1 MPASVLLVHDDI
13 ALIAAVRR
21 LLINEGCEVTLATSA
36 ADAVIVYGDMKPGLV
51 VLCPSVEGGRGKAA
65 LDGLSQHPDWGSSG
79 LLLLGEGVPGYD
91 APVLSLPLDGSIF
104 MESVRSALKVAEAP
118 SDLPP
123 TASRQPP
130 PPESTEGD
138 ELIKLRAAVP
148 RAEKAARLEP
158 ERPAAARIDPER
170 PAPRI
175 EPERP
180 AEPAAA
186 SAHLPG
192 TGVVSLEQLGKM
204 VWTLAS
210 TPGPLCLELRA
221 PRGLRTL
228 WLQQGRLLAAT
239 SSVEQ
244 ESILDRARRDG
255 LIDGKQESE
264 IWLSGATSP
273 VEILRALL
281 AKGFLRQAEVSP
293 LVQRYVDEVGRT
305 AFNESDTS
313 YRLSDR
319 PIPRGISSAREP
331 APALQVLA
339 EAVRYG
345 RGSEFMLNALGG
357 RNAIPSAARAPQS
370 EEMPALSTQQVAL
383 IRRAD
388 GRESIESLCALV
400 GIPLDIGVGAF
411 WVGNILGLVE
421 FQSAPQE
428 LAAMIEID
436 VRRLDAKFEA
446 VQQADYFQ
454 MLGLPRSAGVEEV
467 REAFEVLS
475 AQYNPLK
482 FAGHAD
488 PRVHQR
494 AQQVREL
501 LAEAAT
507 ALEDDDL
514 RSQYAR
520 SLAD

>member
-36 ADAVIVYGDMKPGLV
+36 SDAVIVYGDMVPGLV

-65 LDGLSQHPDWGSSG
+65 LDGLSQHPDWSSSR

-91 APVLSLPLDGSIF
+91 APVVSLPLDGSIF
-104 MESVRSALKVAEAP
+104 MERVRSALKPAEAP
-118 SDLPP
+118 SANQEPPPLSSLPSS
-123 TASRQPP
+123 ASRQPP
-130 PPESTEGD
+130 APE
-138 ELIKLRAAVP
+138 A
-148 RAEKAARLEP
+148 
-158 ERPAAARIDPER
+158 
-170 PAPRI
+170 RI

-180 AEPAAA
+180 TAPAAA

-228 WLQQGRLLAAT
+228 WLQQGKLLAAT

-293 LVQRYVDEVGRT
+293 LVQRYVDEVGRM

-319 PIPRGISSAREP
+319 PIPRGIASAHEP

-357 RNAIPSAARAPQS
+357 RNAIPSAARVPESQ
-370 EEMPALSTQQVAL
+370 EMPALSTQQVAL

-400 GIPLDIGVGAF
+400 GIPLDVGVGAF

-488 PRVHQR
+488 PKVHQR

-514 RSQYAR
+514 RRQYAR

>member
-36 ADAVIVYGDMKPGLV
+36 SDAVIVYGDMVPSLV
-51 VLCPSVEGGRGKAA
+51 VLCPAVEGGRGKAA
-65 LDGLSQHPDWGSSG
+65 LDGLSQHPDWSSSH
-79 LLLLGEGVPGYD
+79 LLLLGEAVPGYD
-91 APVLSLPLDGSIF
+91 APVVSLPLDGSIF
-104 MESVRSALKVAEAP
+104 MEMVRSALKPADAP
-118 SDLPP
+118 PAHPEPP
-123 TASRQPP
+123 PPSAVPSTASRPP
-130 PPESTEGD
+130 PAP
-138 ELIKLRAAVP
+138 
-148 RAEKAARLEP
+148 ARVEP
-158 ERPAAARIDPER
+158 D
-170 PAPRI
+170 
-175 EPERP
+175 RP

-204 VWTLAS
+204 VWTLSS

-239 SSVEQ
+239 SSVDQ

-281 AKGFLRQAEVSP
+281 AKGFVRQVEVSP
-293 LVQRYVDEVGRT
+293 LVQRYVEEVGRA

-319 PIPRGISSAREP
+319 PIPRGIASAQEP

-339 EAVRYG
+339 EAVRFG

-357 RNAIPSAARAPQS
+357 RNAIPSAARASGS
-370 EEMPALSTQQVAL
+370 EEMPALSGQQISL

-400 GIPLDIGVGAF
+400 GIPLDLGVGAF

-421 FQSAPQE
+421 FQSAPHE

-467 REAFEVLS
+467 REAFQVLS

-482 FAGHAD
+482 FAGHSD
-488 PRVHQR
+488 PKVHQR

-514 RSQYAR
+514 RRQYAR